1 MLQICCA
8 VIFTL
13 KIAMHQDKFLLK
25 LFSIFRT
32 CKSDKRRPLSTD
44 YPNLCPTLEMVPNA
58 ADYCNSQN
66 RSVHL
71 VVSQILNFILEE
83 FQKLISCSE
92 LTSLH
97 EKQILNFHQFFH
109 QFFCYCYRCFWIK
122 TVSLIG

>member
-1 MLQICCA
+1 M
-8 VIFTL
+8 T
-13 KIAMHQDKFLLK
+13 LK

-71 VVSQILNFILEE
+71 VVYKNISYSPEVFTKIRNSNFYE
-83 FQKLISCSE
+83 FVKNCFAEKIDQK
-92 LTSLH
+92 
-97 EKQILNFHQFFH
+97 
-109 QFFCYCYRCFWIK
+109 
-122 TVSLIG
+122 